1 MVLKLISG
9 IVLGYLIGAIPIGL
23 IVGIMARGVDIRDH
37 GSGKMGSTNVL
48 RTLGV
53 KAGILVLLADCGKG
67 IAAVLL
73 AGLIFGSGHVV
84 AIGDFD
90 IGINSARA
98 TAGFAAVVG
107 HTWPIYIGFKGGRG
121 VSTYSAA
128 LFALSPMY
136 TLFPFALAMVILAS
150 WRYVSLASLIGV
162 AASVVVMACL
172 VALDKQ
178 PGGFLVYTVLGSALV
193 IFSHRDNIDRLR
205 AGTERR
211 LGEREPVS
219 ASQAGG

>member
-9 IVLGYLIGAIPIGL
+9 ILLGYLIGAIPIGL
-23 IVGIMARGVDIRDH
+23 IVGKLARGVDIRDH

-73 AGLIFGSGHVV
+73 AGLIFGNGHVIT
-84 AIGDFD
+84 IGSLD
-90 IGINSARA
+90 IGVNIARA
-98 TAGFAAVVG
+98 VAGLAAVVG
-107 HTWPIYIGFKGGRG
+107 HTWPVYIGFKGGRG

-128 LFALSPMY
+128 LFILSPLY
-136 TLFPFALAMVILAS
+136 TLFPLALAMVVLAS
-150 WRYVSLASLIGV
+150 WRYVSLASVIGV

-172 VALDKQ
+172 IALGKQ
-178 PGGFLVYTVLGSALV
+178 PDVFLVYTVLGSALI
-193 IFSHRDNIDRLR
+193 IFSHRDNIARLR
-205 AGTERR
+205 AGKERR
-211 LGEREPVS
+211 LGEREPSS
-219 ASQAGG
+219 AS

>member
-9 IVLGYLIGAIPIGL
+9 IMLGYLIGAIPIGL
-23 IVGIMARGVDIRDH
+23 IVGKMARGVDIRDH

-73 AGLIFGSGHVV
+73 AGLIFGSGHVI
-84 AIGDFD
+84 AINDFD
-90 IGINSARA
+90 ISVNSARA
-98 TAGFAAVVG
+98 VAGFAAVVG

-193 IFSHRDNIDRLR
+193 IFSHRDNIARLR

-211 LGEREPVS
+211 LGERELVS